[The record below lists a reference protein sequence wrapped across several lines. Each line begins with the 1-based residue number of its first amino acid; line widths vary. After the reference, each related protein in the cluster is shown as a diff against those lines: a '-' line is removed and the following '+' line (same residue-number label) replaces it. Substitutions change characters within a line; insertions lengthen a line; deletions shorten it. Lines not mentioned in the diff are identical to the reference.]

1 MSCVLT
7 TGFDYECNNGAGGV
21 KQGSLLITDWDNIV
35 VSTSVVSGGEI
46 TTLSLVSGTSFK
58 RYKIR
63 KEIVSAVSTSTTDP
77 ATGSNVNET
86 VVTAS
91 LYKLSKTKNTEL
103 KLAQGTPL
111 CIILQDNN
119 DTYHIYGFESGAELL
134 SIEAMTGKAM
144 NEMNGYNLSFTSR
157 EKNRYTVS
165 STVMASVLVDGE
177 NS

>member
-1 MSCVLT
+1 MACVLT

-35 VSTSVVSGGEI
+35 VSTSVVAAGEI
-46 TTLSLVSGTSFK
+46 TTLSMVGGTSFK

-63 KEIVSAVSTSTTDP
+63 KEIVAMDSTSTTDP
-77 ATGSNVNET
+77 LTGSNVNEA
-86 VVTAS
+86 VITAA

-111 CIILQDNN
+111 CIIIQDNN
-119 DTYHIYGFESGAELL
+119 DTYHCYGFTNGAELL
-134 SIEAMTGKAM
+134 TVQAMTGKALS
-144 NEMNGYNLSFTSR
+144 EMNGYNLSFTSK
-157 EKNRYTVS
+157 EQNRYTVAS
-165 STVMASVLVDGE
+165 SVMATILVEGE